1 MYDAVFAKDPMSAEA
16 GQRYRKEI
24 LEVGGSRCVDGSSL
38 SSLPQGVQPNSRPVT
53 YAHSRAHRD
62 EMDSLVAFLG
72 RKPTNEA
79 FLKHL
84 LSGQ

>member
-1 MYDAVFAKDPMSAEA
+1 
-16 GQRYRKEI
+16 
-24 LEVGGSRCVDGSSL
+24 
-38 SSLPQGVQPNSRPVT
+38 
-53 YAHSRAHRD
+53 
-62 EMDSLVAFLG
+62 MDSLVAFLG